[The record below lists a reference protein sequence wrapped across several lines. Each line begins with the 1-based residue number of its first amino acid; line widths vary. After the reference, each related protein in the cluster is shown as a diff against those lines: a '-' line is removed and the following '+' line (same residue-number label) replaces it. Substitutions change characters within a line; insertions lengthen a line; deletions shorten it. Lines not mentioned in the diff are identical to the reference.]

1 VTRLTLV
8 VGSVVLAGV
17 LLTGCAAAGPSQ
29 GDPVPTTPVD
39 QSDDSGDNG
48 GADGGDSTGLVQGE
62 IPDTYPRE
70 DVPLVESGE
79 VVFAV
84 DLGTGWTVIF
94 ASDDP
99 LADFVT
105 ARDELVG
112 AGFTVATEDANDEA
126 AFAQLQGQGYTV
138 NLSAGN
144 DRTYGDV
151 VSYTVVLT
159 G

>member
-1 VTRLTLV
+1 VIRVPLAACA
-8 VGSVVLAGV
+8 VVLTGI
-17 LLTGCAAAGPSQ
+17 LLTACGAGGPSLNGSNPAPTSPVEQ
-29 GDPVPTTPVD
+29 GD
-39 QSDDSGDNG
+39 
-48 GADGGDSTGLVQGE
+48 DGGDDTGLVQNQ
-62 IPDTYPRE
+62 IPDTYPRD

-99 LADFVT
+99 VADFAT

-112 AGFTVATEDANDEA
+112 AGFTVATEDANETA
-126 AFAQLQGQGYTV
+126 AFAQLQEPGYTV
-138 NLSAGN
+138 NLSANN
-144 DRTYGDV
+144 DPTYGDV
-151 VSYTVVLT
+151 VSYTVVRT

>member
-1 VTRLTLV
+1 MIRVPLAA
-8 VGSVVLAGV
+8 GAIVLAGI
-17 LLTGCAAAGPSQ
+17 LLTGCGAGLPSSNGA
-29 GDPVPTTPVD
+29 GDPTPTTPVD
-39 QSDDSGDNG
+39 QG
-48 GADGGDSTGLVQGE
+48 GTGEDPTGLVQEE
-62 IPDTYPRE
+62 IPATYPRDE
-70 DVPLVESGE
+70 VPLVESGD

-99 LADFVT
+99 LADFAA

-112 AGFTVATEDANDEA
+112 AGFTVATEDANDTA
-126 AFAQLQGQGYTV
+126 AFAQLQSPEYTV

-144 DRTYGDV
+144 DPTYGDAL
-151 VSYTVVLT
+151 SYTVVRT

>member
-1 VTRLTLV
+1 MIRLPLAA
-8 VGSVVLAGV
+8 GAVVLAGI
-17 LLTGCAAAGPSQ
+17 LLTGCGAGGPSLNDGSNGSDTTPSNPVEQ
-29 GDPVPTTPVD
+29 GD
-39 QSDDSGDNG
+39 
-48 GADGGDSTGLVQGE
+48 DGGDDTGMVQTQ
-62 IPDTYPRE
+62 IPDTYPRD

-99 LADFVT
+99 LADFAT

-112 AGFTVATEDANDEA
+112 AGFTVATEDANATA
-126 AFAQLQGQGYTV
+126 AFAQLQSSDYTV

-144 DRTYGDV
+144 DPTYGDV
-151 VSYTVVLT
+151 VSYTVVRT

>member
-1 VTRLTLV
+1 MIRVPLAA
-8 VGSVVLAGV
+8 GAIVLAGI
-17 LLTGCAAAGPSQ
+17 LLTACGTGSPSLND
-29 GDPVPTTPVD
+29 GSDPAPTTPVE
-39 QSDDSGDNG
+39 QGD
-48 GADGGDSTGLVQGE
+48 DGGDDTGLVQNE
-62 IPDTYPRE
+62 IPDTYPRD

-99 LADFVT
+99 LADFAT

-112 AGFTVATEDANDEA
+112 AGFTVATEDADDSN
-126 AFAQLQGQGYTV
+126 AFAQLQGPGYTV
-138 NLSAGN
+138 NLSAG
-144 DRTYGDV
+144 DDPTYGNV
-151 VSYTVVLT
+151 VSYTVVRT

>member
-1 VTRLTLV
+1 VTRAPFAVGV
-8 VGSVVLAGV
+8 VLLAGV
-17 LLTGCAAAGPSQ
+17 LLTGCGLGGPSANDPSQ
-29 GDPVPTTPVD
+29 GSDPAPTNPTE
-39 QSDDSGDNG
+39 QGD
-48 GADGGDSTGLVQGE
+48 DGGDDTGLVQNE
-62 IPDTYPRE
+62 IPDTYPRD

-99 LADFVT
+99 LADFAV

-112 AGFTVATEDANDEA
+112 AGFTVATEDANSEA
-126 AFAQLQGQGYTV
+126 AFAQLQSSDYTV

-144 DRTYGDV
+144 DSTYGDV
-151 VSYTVVLT
+151 VSYTVVVT

>member
-1 VTRLTLV
+1 MIRVPLAA
-8 VGSVVLAGV
+8 GAVVLAGI
-17 LLTGCAAAGPSQ
+17 LLTGCGAPSLD
-29 GDPVPTTPVD
+29 GGSDPTPTTPVEV
-39 QSDDSGDNG
+39 DN
-48 GADGGDSTGLVQGE
+48 DGGDSTGMVQTE
-62 IPDTYPRE
+62 IPDTYPHD

-105 ARDELVG
+105 ARDDLVG
-112 AGFTVATEDANDEA
+112 AGFTVSTEDANDEA
-126 AFAQLQGQGYTV
+126 AFAQLQRTGYTV
-138 NLSAGN
+138 NLSAG
-144 DRTYGDV
+144 DDPTYGDV
-151 VSYTVVLT
+151 VSYTVVRT

>member
-1 VTRLTLV
+1 VTRVPLAAGAL
-8 VGSVVLAGV
+8 VLAGV
-17 LLTGCAAAGPSQ
+17 LLTGCGTGGPSLN
-29 GDPVPTTPVD
+29 DPTPTTPVE
-39 QSDDSGDNG
+39 QGD
-48 GADGGDSTGLVQGE
+48 DGGDDTGLVQTE
-62 IPDTYPRE
+62 IPDTYPRD
-70 DVPLVESGE
+70 DVPLVESGD

-99 LADFVT
+99 LNDFVT

-112 AGFTVATEDANDEA
+112 AGFAVATEDANDEA
-126 AFAQLQGQGYTV
+126 AFAQLQGPDYTV

-144 DRTYGDV
+144 DPTYGDV
-151 VSYTVVLT
+151 VSYTVVRT

>member
-1 VTRLTLV
+1 VIRVPLAAGALV
-8 VGSVVLAGV
+8 LVGI
-17 LLTGCAAAGPSQ
+17 LLTGCGTGGPSLND
-29 GDPVPTTPVD
+29 GSASSPPVD
-39 QSDDSGDNG
+39 QGD
-48 GADGGDSTGLVQGE
+48 DGGDDTGLVQTQ
-62 IPDTYPRE
+62 IPDTYPRD

-99 LADFVT
+99 LADFAT

-112 AGFTVATEDANDEA
+112 AGFTVATEDANATA
-126 AFAQLQGQGYTV
+126 AFAQLQAPGFTV
-138 NLSAGN
+138 NLSGGN
-144 DRTYGDV
+144 DPTYGDV
-151 VSYTVVLT
+151 VSYTVVRT

>member
-1 VTRLTLV
+1 VTRVRLAA
-8 VGSVVLAGV
+8 GAVVLACA
-17 LLTGCAAAGPSQ
+17 LLTGCGTGGPLN
-29 GDPVPTTPVD
+29 DPVPTAPVD
-39 QSDDSGDNG
+39 QPDDTGGDDAN
-48 GADGGDSTGLVQGE
+48 GGDSTGLVQDE
-62 IPDTYPRE
+62 VPDTYPHD
-70 DVPLVESGE
+70 DVPLVASGD

-94 ASDDP
+94 ASADV
-99 LADFVT
+99 LADFAT

-126 AFAQLQGQGYTV
+126 AFAQLQSSEFTV

-144 DRTYGDV
+144 DPTYGDV
-151 VSYTVVLT
+151 VSYTVVRT

>member
-1 VTRLTLV
+1 MRLPFAA
-8 VGSVVLAGV
+8 GAIALAGL
-17 LLTGCAAAGPSQ
+17 LLTACGTGGPSL
-29 GDPVPTTPVD
+29 GDGSDPAPSTPVE
-39 QSDDSGDNG
+39 QG
-48 GADGGDSTGLVQGE
+48 DGGDDTGLVQNE
-62 IPDTYPRE
+62 IPDTYPRD

-99 LADFVT
+99 LADFAV

-112 AGFTVATEDANDEA
+112 AGFTVATEDANDA
-126 AFAQLQGQGYTV
+126 SAFAQLQAPGYTV
-138 NLSAGN
+138 NLTAG
-144 DRTYGDV
+144 DEPTHGDV